1 MSDSTAEEQG
11 TSGGGDGS
19 SKPSARSIAMRKA
32 WAKRKADGTNR
43 RPSKSPRKA
52 MQAVAETKY
61 GAPPRPNVAD
71 KVQAAE
77 SLLSLC
83 GGDVKSATD
92 CCKLVSQLQ

>member
-1 MSDSTAEEQG
+1 MSDSTADEQG
-11 TSGGGDGS
+11 TGGGDVS
-19 SKPSARSIAMRKA
+19 SKPSARSIAMKKA
-32 WAKRKADGTNR
+32 WAKRKAAGTNR
-43 RPSKSPRKA
+43 KSKSPRKA
-52 MQAVAETKY
+52 MRATVVDAAAVME
-61 GAPPRPNVAD
+61 PRPNVAD